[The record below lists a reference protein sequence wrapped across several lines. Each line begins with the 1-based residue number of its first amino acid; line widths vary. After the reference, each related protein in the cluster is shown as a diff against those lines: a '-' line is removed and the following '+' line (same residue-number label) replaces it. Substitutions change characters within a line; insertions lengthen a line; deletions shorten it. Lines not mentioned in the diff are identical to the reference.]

1 MQGKLHVPQ
10 LKHHLRIW
18 LELVLIT
25 KTAAFFFLQIA
36 PMLAVLPVCNIK
48 EHLCLFEHSIWQFET
63 KTAFTAVF
71 VSNWPHQLQIPL
83 KTRAYREAFTGT
95 SSTPASQ
102 QAVSEVRG
110 KHCPGK

>member
-63 KTAFTAVF
+63 KTAVK
-71 VSNWPHQLQIPL
+71 QLHLATP
-83 KTRAYREAFTGT
+83 TTDT
-95 SSTPASQ
+95 SQDQSL
-102 QAVSEVRG
+102 
-110 KHCPGK
+110 